1 MVRGQYHQAETSL
14 KTYMRLAPRAS
25 QGPRRLALLY
35 LVQDRPAEAV
45 PLLLRARELGAPAP
59 STDPHEPRSDPDFA
73 QAIRLLEDNFDDLEY
88 VGQALIQQGKSDRAV
103 PVLRRAAALAPEKP
117 GPRFWLVRAYQL
129 TGRPDLAEK
138 ELATLRRLHPAAADR
153 LSVH

>member
-1 MVRGQYHQAETSL
+1 
-14 KTYMRLAPRAS
+14 
-25 QGPRRLALLY
+25 LALLY

-45 PLLLRARELGAPAP
+45 PLLLRAQQLGAPSRGLAP
-59 STDPHEPRSDPDFA
+59 APPTDPHEPSSDPDFA
-73 QAIRLLEDNFDDLEY
+73 QAIRLLGDNFDDLEH

-103 PVLRRAAALAPEKP
+103 PLLRRAAALAPEKP

-138 ELATLRRLHPAAADR
+138 ELATLRRLHPTAADR
-153 LSVH
+153 LSVP